1 MALSD
6 ELDEAFNDQI
16 RLEFESMYVYL
27 QMAAH
32 FETVDLVGFASWM
45 RLQAEEERAHAMK
58 FFDFVIDRGSEVRL
72 RALDAPK
79 IDTSSPLAVV
89 EQALE
94 HEKTVTAS
102 IHRLY
107 QLADGESDY
116 ASFPLLQWFI
126 SEQVEEEATVS
137 HIVERV
143 RRAGDDQSAILL
155 LDNELGARTGAGS

>member
-1 MALSD
+1 MALSE

-79 IDTSSPLAVV
+79 IDASSPLAVV

-94 HEKTVTAS
+94 HEKAVTAS